1 MGIIEGLEPKE
12 VFRYFEAICQIPH
25 GSGHTE
31 AISDYCVEFAAEH
44 SLTCRQ
50 DESGN
55 VIIWKEASPGR
66 ETARPLILQGHI
78 DMVTVKEDGCMTD
91 LERDPIPVDTD
102 GTYVFA
108 NGTSLGGDDGIAVAY
123 ILAILSS
130 KEISHPALIAI
141 FTVDEEVGMLGAAA
155 LDVSDVHAD
164 TLLNIDSEEE
174 GILTAGCA
182 GGATVY
188 VDFPAEQ
195 ETVSGFVAHLQFSN
209 LTGGHSGEEIHKERL
224 NANAL
229 FGRFLL
235 DAPDNLRIRFG
246 GLSGGKKDNAIAQNF
261 SAVLVTPEQQKEE
274 LLSYMEQFKETIMR
288 ESWAT
293 DPDAALLLRPV
304 GIAQADVIQSSL
316 AQSIRSSLS
325 LLPNGVIRRMPGM
338 TDMVETS
345 LNLGVIRERKDED
358 GRSFVRMTYC
368 VRSASDTQ
376 KATLIR
382 KIRELASML
391 GGESDVTGDYPA
403 WEYREISPLRDAVS
417 AVYKMQYGDMPEIKT
432 IHAGLECGV
441 FASKIP
447 ELDCVSIG
455 PDIPDIHTV
464 RERLSIAS
472 VERTW
477 KLIKEVLRIW
487 E

>member
-1 MGIIEGLEPKE
+1 MGVVGELEPKE
-12 VFRYFEAICQIPH
+12 IFRYFEKICQIPH
-25 GSGHTE
+25 GSGHTD
-31 AISDYCVEFAAEH
+31 AISEFCLEFAADH
-44 SLTCRQ
+44 ALACRQ

-55 VIIWKEASPGR
+55 VIIWKQASPGR
-66 ETARPLILQGHI
+66 EQARPLILQGHL
-78 DMVTVKEDGCMTD
+78 DMVTVKEEGCMVD

-108 NGTSLGGDDGIAVAY
+108 DGTSLGGDDGIAVAY
-123 ILAILSS
+123 ILAIMAS
-130 KEISHPALIAI
+130 ETISHPALIAVL
-141 FTVDEEVGMLGAAA
+141 TVDEEIGMLGAEA
-155 LDVSDVHAD
+155 LDVSDIHAN
-164 TLLNIDSEEE
+164 TMLNIDSEEE

-188 VDFPAEQ
+188 VDFPAEK
-195 ETVSGFVAHLQFSN
+195 ETISGFVAHLQFSN
-209 LTGGHSGEEIHKERL
+209 LTGGHSGEEIHRERL

-235 DAPDNLRIRFG
+235 DAPDDLMIRFG
-246 GLSGGKKDNAIAQNF
+246 DLSGGKKDNAIAQNF
-261 SAVLVTPEQQKEE
+261 SAVIVTGEQQRED
-274 LLSYMEQFKETIMR
+274 LLSYMEQFKDTIMR
-288 ESWAT
+288 ESRAT

-304 GIAQADVIQSSL
+304 GIAQAEV
-316 AQSIRSSLS
+316 IRSAEAQAIRSALS

-338 TDMVETS
+338 TDLVETS
-345 LNLGVIRERKDED
+345 LNLGVIREKKDEE
-358 GRSFVRMTYC
+358 GKPFVRMTYC

-382 KIRELASML
+382 KIKEMTLML
-391 GGESDVTGDYPA
+391 GGESSVTGSYPA

-417 AVYKMQYGDMPEIKT
+417 AVYQKQYGEMPRVNT

-447 ELDCVSIG
+447 ELDCISIG

-464 RERLSIAS
+464 REHMDVRS
-472 VERTW
+472 VQRTW
-477 KLIKEVLRIW
+477 ELIKELLRVW

>member
-1 MGIIEGLEPKE
+1 MGILEGLEPKE

-31 AISDYCVEFAAEH
+31 AISDYCVEFAAEY

-66 ETARPLILQGHI
+66 EAARPLILQGHI
-78 DMVTVKEDGCMTD
+78 DMVTVKEDGCMVD

-141 FTVDEEVGMLGAAA
+141 LTVDEEVGMLGAAA

-235 DAPDNLRIRFG
+235 DAPENLRIRFG

-261 SAVLVTPEQQKEE
+261 SAVLVTPEQQKDD
-274 LLSYMEQFKETIMR
+274 LLSYMEQFKEMIMR

-304 GIAQADVIQSSL
+304 GIAQAEVIQSSL
-316 AQSIRSSLS
+316 AQSIRSALS

-345 LNLGVIRERKDED
+345 LNLGVIREREDEE
-358 GRSFVRMTYC
+358 GRSFVRMTYL

-382 KIRELASML
+382 KIRELALML
-391 GGESDVTGDYPA
+391 GGESEVTGDYPA

-464 RERLSIAS
+464 RERLHIAS

>member
-1 MGIIEGLEPKE
+1 MGILEGLEPKE

-66 ETARPLILQGHI
+66 EAARPLILQGHI
-78 DMVTVKEDGCMTD
+78 DMVTVKEDGCMVD

-130 KEISHPALIAI
+130 NEISHPALIAI
-141 FTVDEEVGMLGAAA
+141 LTVDEEIGMLGAAA

-174 GILTAGCA
+174 GVLTAGCA

-235 DAPDNLRIRFG
+235 DAPENLRIRFG

-261 SAVLVTPEQQKEE
+261 SAVLVTPEQQKDD
-274 LLSYMEQFKETIMR
+274 LLSYMEQFKEMIMR

-304 GIAQADVIQSSL
+304 GIAQAEVIQSSL
-316 AQSIRSSLS
+316 AQSIRSALS

-345 LNLGVIRERKDED
+345 LNLGVIREREDEE
-358 GRSFVRMTYC
+358 GRSFVRMTYL

-382 KIRELASML
+382 KIRELALML
-391 GGESDVTGDYPA
+391 GGESEVTGDYPA

-464 RERLSIAS
+464 RERLHIAS